1 MALKTCINIDGKEIA
16 EHGSPYFVAEIS
28 GNHQQCIEQA
38 RALIKSAK
46 ESGADA
52 VKLQTYTADT
62 LTLPVREEP
71 FKAKGPWEDSYL
83 YDLYQ
88 SSYTPW
94 EWHEDLVDYA
104 KKIGITLFSTPF
116 DESSVDFL
124 EKVMDP
130 PIYKIASFEINHI
143 PLLKKVGATKKPV
156 VLSTGL
162 ASYDEIAEAIQALKD
177 SGCPNIILLK
187 CISAYP
193 ADPND
198 FNLRSIECLK
208 TFGCLVGLSD
218 HSLSSSIVM
227 GAIGMGACMIEKHF
241 VLSRKSAA
249 VDGSFSLEPQEFR
262 QMVDEAKT
270 LYRGLGSPIIRT
282 SKQEELQKRF
292 RRSIYVSKPIKKGE
306 KFTAQN
312 IKIIRPCYG
321 LHPRYWEDIL
331 GCKAKKDL
339 AFGHPLSLDDVV
351 F

>member
-1 MALKTCINIDGKEIA
+1 MALKTCININERDIHEY
-16 EHGSPYFVAEIS
+16 GSPYFVAEIS

-62 LTLPVREEP
+62 LTLPVRNES
-71 FKAKGPWEDSYL
+71 FKAEGPWKNFYL
-83 YDLYQ
+83 YDLYK

-104 KKIGITLFSTPF
+104 KKIGITIFSTPF
-116 DESSVDFL
+116 DETSVDFL
-124 EKVMDP
+124 EQVMDP
-130 PIYKIASFEINHI
+130 PIYKIASFEVNHI
-143 PLLKKVGATKKPV
+143 PLLKKVGATGKPV

-162 ASYDEIAEAIQALKD
+162 ASYDEIAEAIQTLKD

-208 TFGCLVGLSD
+208 TLGTLVGLSD

-227 GAIGMGACMIEKHF
+227 SAISMGACMVEKHF
-241 VLSRKSAA
+241 VLSRKTAA
-249 VDGSFSLEPQEFR
+249 VDGSFSLEPKEFK
-262 QMVDEAKT
+262 QMVEDAKM
-270 LYRGLGSPIIRT
+270 LHRGLGSSIIKMT
-282 SKQEELQKRF
+282 QQEELQKKF
-292 RRSIYVSKPIKKGE
+292 RRSIYVSQPIKQGE
-306 KFTAQN
+306 TFTEQN
-312 IKIIRPCYG
+312 IKVVRPCYG
-321 LHPRYWEDIL
+321 LHPRYWWDVL
-331 GCKAKKDL
+331 GCKAKTDL
-339 AFGHPLSLDDVV
+339 DFGHPLSLDDVA

>member
-1 MALKTCINIDGKEIA
+1 MALKTCINIDGKDICLY
-16 EHGSPYFVAEIS
+16 GRPYFVAEIS

-62 LTLPVREEP
+62 LTLPIHDES
-71 FKAKGPWEDSYL
+71 FKAKGPWEDFYL

-88 SSYTPW
+88 TSYTPW

-104 KKIGITLFSTPF
+104 KKIGITIFSTPF
-116 DESSVDFL
+116 DETSVDFL

-130 PIYKIASFEINHI
+130 TIYKIASFEITHI
-143 PLLKKVGATKKPV
+143 PLLKKVGATQKPV

-162 ASYDEIAEAIQALKD
+162 ASYDEIAEAVQALKD
-177 SGCPNIILLK
+177 GGCPNIILLK

-218 HSLSSSIVM
+218 HSLSSSMVM

-241 VLSRKSAA
+241 VLSRKTAA
-249 VDGSFSLEPQEFR
+249 VDSSFSLEPEEFK
-262 QMVDEAKT
+262 QMVEEAQT
-270 LYRGLGSPIIRT
+270 LHRGLGTPIIRT
-282 SKQEELQKRF
+282 TQQEEIQKRF
-292 RRSIYVSKPIKKGE
+292 RRSIYVSQPIKKGE
-306 KFTAQN
+306 TFTEKN

-321 LHPRYWEDIL
+321 LHPRYWNDVL
-331 GCKAKKDL
+331 GCKAKADL
-339 AFGHPLSLDDVV
+339 PFGHPLNLDDVE